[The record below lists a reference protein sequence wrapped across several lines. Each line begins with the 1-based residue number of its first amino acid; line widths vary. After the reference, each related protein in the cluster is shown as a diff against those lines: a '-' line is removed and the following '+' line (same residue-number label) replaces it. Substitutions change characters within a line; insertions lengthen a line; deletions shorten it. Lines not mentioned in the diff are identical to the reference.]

1 MVRTML
7 GIVLFLSTGLLA
19 TSQDIDSQG
28 SPTIRLIL
36 PPDIPSNSFNI
47 NYFLTGP
54 FGGYGSFVTPANG
67 RSSYEIIAAVDGK
80 PAGRVKLIAYAPGCQ
95 IETLDIQ
102 VQSQTVSQQLLC
114 VPLAQKILHGQITPA
129 PITQQP
135 SEVEV
140 TYLAMWD
147 HRFFGIADG
156 FVTAIP
162 VTTAIP
168 DQNGNFEVTLPDFS
182 AQANLGEAE
191 FRFTLREIKTG
202 NIIAFVS
209 PADDARRPQ
218 GLKVEASYPPLIR
231 FSSMPR

>member
-1 MVRTML
+1 ML

-19 TSQDIDSQG
+19 TSQDIESQG
-28 SPTIRLIL
+28 SPTIRLSL
-36 PPDIPSNSFNI
+36 PPDIPSNSVHI

-54 FGGYGSFVTPANG
+54 FGGYGGFVTPASG

-80 PAGRVKLIAYAPGCQ
+80 PAERVKLIFYAPGCQ

-102 VQSQTVSQQLLC
+102 MQSQTVSQQLLC
-114 VPLAQKILHGQITPA
+114 VPLAQKILHGQIMPA
-129 PITQQP
+129 PITQQL

-147 HRFFGIADG
+147 HRFFGIGDG
-156 FVTAIP
+156 LVTTIP
-162 VTTAIP
+162 VATAIP

-202 NIIAFVS
+202 NIIAFLS
-209 PADDARRPQ
+209 PADDARGPQ
-218 GLKVEASYPPLIR
+218 GLKVEASYSPLIR